1 MTDAPGARASHWW
14 KGRRKPDEEVVDDA
28 DAVEV
33 VVDLR
38 ASALEEWERSA
49 GLVEYSSDLKDG
61 CADRR
66 PEGGELD
73 HVSAKKPQISV
84 QPRGEDG
91 QWAAQEIGA
100 ERAEKLYDQKGDA
113 VAHALAQAKEIGADL
128 VIEDDEG
135 MIERWEGHDAPPH
148 D

>member
-1 MTDAPGARASHWW
+1 VTDAPGARASRWW
-14 KGRRKPDEEVVDDA
+14 KGRRKPDEEIVDDA
-28 DAVEV
+28 DAVE

-49 GLVEYSSDLKDG
+49 DLVEYSSDLKDS

-66 PEGGELD
+66 PEDGDSD
-73 HVSAKKPQISV
+73 HVSAMKPQISV
-84 QPRGEDG
+84 QPRGGDG

-113 VAHALAQAKEIGADL
+113 VAHALAQAKQIGADL

-135 MIERWEGHDAPPH
+135 MIERWEGHDPRPH